1 MVVVVDLC
9 HRVEGRTDLCLR
21 QVHLLDAVVVAV
33 DVVVLRC
40 KHANDGVLVEVLDG
54 SSVQIIHLL
63 DIKYTHTHKVLKPP
77 NAMQRVQETLGRYQ
91 SRSLAY

>member
-21 QVHLLDAVVVAV
+21 QVHLLDAMVVAV

-63 DIKYTHTHKVLKPP
+63 HIGAHTHKPLKPTH
-77 NAMQRVQETLGRYQ
+77 AMQRVR
-91 SRSLAY
+91 